1 MLEWEAKQAA
11 MQGKLIAYESC
22 NKRINQREIIELE
35 SEYKFSEKKL
45 VNNNKIK
52 HREKK
57 TYKNTIN
64 MIGDIWNVSKC
75 KLKKTNKN
83 NYACKL

>member
-45 VNNNKIK
+45 VNNNK
-52 HREKK
+52 K
-57 TYKNTIN
+57 TKQT
-64 MIGDIWNVSKC
+64 
-75 KLKKTNKN
+75 KTTTTAKTHN
-83 NYACKL
+83 